1 MIFLALL
8 EYAILASTFTI
19 AKVAVSYANPL
30 FLIGVRMVIAAP
42 LMFLLHGINKE
53 KSKSVE
59 KRDVHIFL
67 LAGIFHIFL
76 PFVAEFW
83 ALQYVTSSKAAIIY
97 SLTPFI
103 AAILSFFILKRLISF
118 MQFLGLL
125 IGLLGL
131 LPILLSNETI
141 SNPSESF
148 FVSLPELA
156 LLGAVSSASYGW
168 FLVSDLMKRGYGI
181 SLINGI
187 AMLFGGFLSLLV
199 WFVFL
204 GHENPIHGEVSQF
217 MLWTLLLVM
226 VANVIG
232 YNFYGWLLKH
242 ISITMMSA
250 VGFFCPVFASIYGY
264 VFLNEQLTLWHLL
277 ALIMVGFGI
286 WFFYKE
292 EISKL
297 KPVPLY
303 DDGPIR
309 EAKMSSGL
317 SLKINYDK

>member
-141 SNPSESF
+141 SIHRR
-148 FVSLPELA
+148 VSLFPYP
-156 LLGAVSSASYGW
+156 S
-168 FLVSDLMKRGYGI
+168 
-181 SLINGI
+181 
-187 AMLFGGFLSLLV
+187 
-199 WFVFL
+199 
-204 GHENPIHGEVSQF
+204 
-217 MLWTLLLVM
+217 
-226 VANVIG
+226 
-232 YNFYGWLLKH
+232 
-242 ISITMMSA
+242 
-250 VGFFCPVFASIYGY
+250 
-264 VFLNEQLTLWHLL
+264 
-277 ALIMVGFGI
+277 
-286 WFFYKE
+286 
-292 EISKL
+292 
-297 KPVPLY
+297 
-303 DDGPIR
+303 
-309 EAKMSSGL
+309 
-317 SLKINYDK
+317 